1 MALIGKIA
9 IAMGVDTRALAKG
22 LRTARADL
30 NNFARSVTSVGLG
43 LGAIGAIG
51 GLAFGKIVR
60 SASDLEEQADRTK
73 DQFGEFSGI
82 VIKQADLM
90 AKAFGLAKKDT
101 LESASVF
108 SAIFESAGYTG
119 ESVADLSVHFVK
131 LSTDLARFAN
141 IPVKE
146 AMGKI
151 QSGLVGQVRPLREV
165 GVAMSEANIELYAI
179 AKGIAKAGEQL
190 TESQKIQARAGFIAD
205 ALAKSWGNLAK
216 TGDKTAGA
224 IEAVQGRFENLS
236 ADIGGALLLGVA
248 PALGEVQL
256 GIRGLQLAWTETAR
270 TAIGTS
276 DTTVAGL
283 TAQQRSIG
291 PLQTTIGY
299 LADAWQVVAI
309 AFKTAQLTI
318 TTGLYGIVGAVYKV
332 TEGIASIQTKITGI
346 PHQPVQG
353 LTNLFTE
360 MEKAVADTAAEL
372 QKMGKAPWA
381 HEGINKGFEAA
392 RKEIEAARKEL
403 KAMGKLDVLSIK
415 PGAAPLATGAEHKG
429 FASAAAY
436 GSQEAANAILG
447 ALYGQGGRNG
457 AAERTAVNTAKT
469 NQLLEQIARRIGGAA
484 AGGVNG
490 LILEGLNAF

>member
-51 GLAFGKIVR
+51 GLAIGKIVR

-108 SAIFESAGYTG
+108 SAIFESAGYAG
-119 ESVADLSVHFVK
+119 QGVADLSVHFVK

-165 GVAMSEANIELYAI
+165 GVAMSEVNIELYAVTH
-179 AKGIAKAGEQL
+179 GIAKLGEEL
-190 TESQKIQARAGFIAD
+190 TEGQKIQARAGFIGD
-205 ALAKSWGNLAK
+205 ALSKSWGNLAK

-224 IEAVQGRFENLS
+224 IEAVQGRLENLS
-236 ADIGGALLLGVA
+236 AELGATVLLPVAGLLGE
-248 PALGEVQL
+248 LQL
-256 GIRGLQLAWTETAR
+256 GIRGMQLAWTDTAR
-270 TAIGTS
+270 AALTS
-276 DTTVAGL
+276 SDVTVSGI
-283 TAQQRSIG
+283 TAQHRAIG

-309 AFKTAQLTI
+309 AFKATQSAI
-318 TTGLYGIVGAVYKV
+318 TSSIASLVGAIYDVVYISGKL
-332 TEGIASIQTKITGI
+332 TESVTGI
-346 PHQPVQG
+346 PLKPVQG
-353 LTNLFTE
+353 LTNLMIELHKAADEVNAEFT
-360 MEKAVADTAAEL
+360 
-372 QKMGKAPWA
+372 KMQKAPWA

-392 RKEIEAARKEL
+392 RKEIDAARKEL
-403 KAMGKLDVLSIK
+403 QKMGKLDVLSIK
-415 PGAAPLATGAEHKG
+415 PGATISLAGKKQEA
-429 FASAAAY
+429 AQAAAY
-436 GSQEAANAILG
+436 GSQEAANTILG
-447 ALYGQGGRNG
+447 ALYGQNGRNG
-457 AAERTAVNTAKT
+457 AADQTARNTART
-469 NQLLEQIARRIGGAA
+469 NELLTQIAQKIGGAA
-484 AGGVNG
+484 AGGING